1 MNRKQLENLYLANEI
16 RDFILKTLKDLF
28 KAHGIKVENIKG
40 YGEIGDI
47 QQKIFKGFILNFF
60 NGWDLEARATLEPVA
75 VNYVHETYLSCIDED
90 GDLLCVG
97 HKREILLRNGNI
109 KFDEIRVDEEY
120 QNKELQ
126 ESEVNSY
133 LRFQYYKY
141 DDKHNGE
148 IRWVHIYSETSY
160 G

>member
-1 MNRKQLENLYLANEI
+1 MNSKQLENLYLVNGIE
-16 RDFILKTLKDLF
+16 DFRLKTLEDLF
-28 KAHGIKVENIKG
+28 KVHGIKVENIKG
-40 YGEIGDI
+40 YYEIGDI

-60 NGWDLEARATLEPVA
+60 NGWGLEARATLEPVT
-75 VNYVHETYLSCIDED
+75 VNYVNETDLLCVDED

-97 HKREILLRNGNI
+97 HIREILLRNGDVEL
-109 KFDEIRVDEEY
+109 DERRVDEDY
-120 QNKELQ
+120 QDKELQ

-141 DDKHNGE
+141 DDKHNGD
-148 IRWVHIYSETSY
+148 ISWVHVYSETSY